1 MTKQQRVEVICPCC
15 QAKLIVDGKTGLVIH
30 SKAMKSAYSFDEA
43 LEKEKERKSKSDEL
57 FAQAFEDEK
66 RRRASLEDK
75 FQEALDSK
83 DELDE
88 PPPRPW
94 DLD

>member
-1 MTKQQRVEVICPCC
+1 MV
-15 QAKLIVDGKTGLVIH
+15 VDAKTGLVIH
-30 SKAMKSAYSFDEA
+30 HEARKSTYSFDEA
-43 LEKEKERKSKSDEL
+43 LQKEKARREKSDEL
-57 FAQAFEDEK
+57 FAKAMEDEK
-66 RRRASLEDK
+66 KRQDSLEEK
-75 FQEALDSK
+75 FQEALQSK